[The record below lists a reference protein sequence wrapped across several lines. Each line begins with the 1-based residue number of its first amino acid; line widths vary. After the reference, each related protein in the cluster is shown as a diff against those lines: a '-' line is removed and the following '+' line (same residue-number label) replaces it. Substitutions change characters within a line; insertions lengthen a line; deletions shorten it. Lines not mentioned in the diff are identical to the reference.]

1 MGSGLTANRLENQP
15 NSFDVPH
22 NPNPYLVFV
31 SCSLVMAF
39 NLMDITANVASTTT
53 GGALMNVQ
61 APDGEKTALEFGH
74 VSS

>member
-1 MGSGLTANRLENQP
+1 
-15 NSFDVPH
+15 
-22 NPNPYLVFV
+22 
-31 SCSLVMAF
+31 MAF